1 MIKFF
6 RAIRKDLME
15 KNKTGKYLKYAIG
28 EIVLVVIGILIAL
41 SINNWNQNQ
50 KDRKLGDDYLLRITS
65 ELEMDKSIL
74 NQKITLADKLS
85 SEYLDFIRKMYEAQK
100 NKEDFIRLSSS
111 TEWNVDEL
119 ILIDIAYSEMVSTGK
134 FDLIRNSSLKD
145 EITKYYRNY
154 EFVASR
160 VKELNSSNLAAINA
174 AGLAAPNM
182 KYAFQ
187 GYLNLLPLGTFSKND
202 YMFNDSDWAYIN
214 SPKSIEFRLLEDAVY
229 YYCLKQLILKPMFIE
244 LLEQADVILKLLHK
258 ENKGLSTR

>member
-1 MIKFF
+1 
-6 RAIRKDLME
+6 ME

-74 NQKITLADKLS
+74 NQKINLADKLS
-85 SEYLDFIRKMYEAQK
+85 SEYLDFIRKMYETQE

-119 ILIDIAYSEMVSTGK
+119 ILTDIAYSEMVNTGK
-134 FDLIRNSSLKD
+134 FDLIRKSSLKD
-145 EITKYYRNY
+145 KITKYYRNY

-174 AGLAAPNM
+174 AGLAAPTM

-187 GYLNLLPLGTFSKND
+187 EYLNLLPPGTFSKND
-202 YMFNDSDWAYIN
+202 HMFNDSDWAYIN
-214 SPKSIEFRLLEDAVY
+214 SPKSLEFRLLEDAVY
-229 YYCLKQLILKPMFIE
+229 YYCLKQFLLKPMFIE
-244 LLEQADVILKLLHK
+244 LLEQADDILKLMHN
-258 ENKGLSTR
+258 ENKGLSSG